1 MMRSVSKFIDEI
13 ENCGLKVSFQ
23 LEKYLHPL
31 RPDFRNDDYSLIEAV
46 NDRKTPVVNISARV
60 EPFSK
65 TLENT
70 EWGLISCLWSR
81 GDQLN

>member
-60 EPFSK
+60 LLFYC
-65 TLENT
+65 LESF
-70 EWGLISCLWSR
+70 ESR
-81 GDQLN
+81 LTRVQPRKMFAML